1 MNALFEEFS
10 AANAASWK
18 ERLAKDL
25 KGISFEQLSLKDRNG
40 ATIHPFYTAEDQSKI
55 TSPLFSHQ
63 DWVICSRIEVSD
75 EKQANAQAL
84 AELQSGASG
93 LCFVIKAATD
103 LNILLAD
110 IQLAHIHCQFLVASN
125 QQAFYQ
131 QWADYQSA
139 HELEKADVWL
149 IADPIA
155 EALAS
160 GEWTAIPKVD
170 WLNVQGNSL
179 CVDAL
184 GYQNA
189 GANSSY
195 QLACSIA
202 QANEYLHWL
211 EEAGKLASIHKVF
224 VSIAVGTD
232 FFEEIAK
239 TRALRILVQ
248 NLLDAYGCKA
258 TIHLH
263 LETSDTYRSAYDAY
277 SNLLRDSIAGM
288 AAVLGG
294 CDSLLIHPFDAHQ
307 KDASDLSNRMSRNQQ
322 LIFKEE
328 AYFNQIADA
337 ASGSFYIEQ
346 LTEEL
351 ATQAWT
357 LFQDIEKSGGILA
370 AAAQIKE
377 NIEQQ
382 ADAWIEEYKSGK
394 RVLIGVNK
402 YVNAADAPVAHSSQT
417 IERKGIANINLA
429 QLIV

>member
-10 AANAASWK
+10 VANAASWK

-25 KGISFEQLSLKDRNG
+25 KGITFEQLSLKDRNG
-40 ATIHPFYTAEDQSKI
+40 TTIHPFYTPEDQSKI
-55 TSPLFSHQ
+55 KTALFSHQ

-75 EKQANAQAL
+75 EKQANAKAL

-93 LCFVIKAATD
+93 LCFIIKGATD

-131 QWADYQSA
+131 QWAAYQSA
-139 HELEKADVWL
+139 HALEKADVLL

-155 EALAS
+155 EALAT
-160 GEWTAIPKVD
+160 GDWAIPKTD
-170 WLNVQGNSL
+170 WLKVQGNSL

-184 GYQNA
+184 RYQNA

-202 QANEYLHWL
+202 QANEYMHWL
-211 EEAGKLASIHKVF
+211 EEAGKLPSINKVL

-239 TRALRILVQ
+239 TRALRILIQ

-258 TIHLH
+258 SIHLH

-307 KDASDLSNRMSRNQQ
+307 KDPSDLSNRMSRNQQ
-322 LIFKEE
+322 LLFKEE

-346 LTEEL
+346 LTEQL

-357 LFQDIEKSGGILA
+357 LFQDIEKSGGIIA

-377 NIEQQ
+377 NIAQQ
-382 ADAWIEEYKSGK
+382 AAAWIEDYKSGK

-402 YVNAADAPVAHSSQT
+402 YVNAADAPVAQPPQT
-417 IERKGIANINLA
+417 TESKGIANINLA

>member
-55 TSPLFSHQ
+55 STALFSHQ

-75 EKQANAQAL
+75 EKQANAKAL

-93 LCFVIKAATD
+93 LCFVIKGATD
-103 LNILLAD
+103 LDTLLAD
-110 IQLAHIHCQFLVASN
+110 IQLAHIHCQFLVAYN
-125 QQAFYQ
+125 RQAFYK
-131 QWADYQSA
+131 QWSAYQSA
-139 HELEKADVWL
+139 HALEKADVWL

-155 EALAS
+155 EGLAS
-160 GEWTAIPKVD
+160 GDWAIPKAD
-170 WLNVQGNSL
+170 WLSMQGNSL

-184 GYQNA
+184 CYQNA

-211 EEAGKLASIHKVF
+211 EEAGKLAPIHKVF
-224 VSIAVGTD
+224 MSIAVGTD

-239 TRALRILVQ
+239 TRALRILIQ

-263 LETSDTYRSAYDAY
+263 LETSNTYRSAYDAY
-277 SNLLRDSIAGM
+277 NNLLRDSIAGM

-294 CDSLLIHPFDAHQ
+294 CDSLLIHPFDAYK
-307 KDASDLSNRMSRNQQ
+307 KDPSDLSNRMSRNQQ

-346 LTEEL
+346 LTEQL

-357 LFQDIEKSGGILA
+357 LFQDIEKSEGIIA
-370 AAAQIKE
+370 TAKQIKE
-377 NIEQQ
+377 NIERQ
-382 ADAWIEEYKSGK
+382 AATWIEEYKSGK
-394 RVLIGVNK
+394 RILIGVNK
-402 YVNAADAPVAHSSQT
+402 YVNATDAPVAQPHQT
-417 IERKGIANINLA
+417 REHKGIASINLA
-429 QLIV
+429 QLNV